1 MLLAAS
7 LPLSKYTM
15 SITEFAL
22 LALWL
27 WSGFSYTVCYRF
39 FKLGGFFNGIIH
51 FVVYIAEL
59 AYSNFTSKFSELF
72 RNKPVMVFLSIY
84 MIHIIGLIYTSDFTY
99 ALKDLRIKLPLLLLP
114 VVISTMEKQGSKKTR
129 SILLVYLSSVF
140 ISTIFSAYLYFNSQ
154 YVDIREIS
162 SFVSPIR
169 LGLNVCF
176 AIAIIIYFVFH
187 DEKFVTWQKVLLLV
201 VVLWFITFLFILEAV
216 TSIFVTLVII
226 TGYLIWRVFSTMV
239 TWQRVVLM
247 SLVVLIPLVFVL
259 QVRKMVI
266 DATTAPAINIEEIDK
281 FTDRGSAYD
290 HDFSDTR
297 IEDGKY
303 VNLYICYEEL
313 KQEWNK
319 RSNLDY
325 NGLTNDGQLLNETLI
340 RYMTSKDLRKDAN
353 GVDMLSDEDVRMIEN
368 GLANYNYI
376 HKPGLK
382 TRVLKIIKGYEV
394 YKLTGNPS
402 GSSVMQ
408 RVEYLRASFSI
419 IGHNYLSG
427 VGTGDLE
434 DAFNA
439 QFLSMNSSLEDQYR
453 YHAHNQFLGIFVA
466 LGIFGFIVFVIA
478 LFYPAFVLHGFKDYY
493 FRLFFIIM
501 FISMFSDDTLETQA
515 GVTLFAFFYSFLLF
529 GRKIGDKM
537 PAGIGE

>member
-15 SITEFAL
+15 SITEICL

-27 WSGFSYTVCYRF
+27 WSGFSYTVSYRF
-39 FKLGGFFNGIIH
+39 FKLGGFFKGVIH
-51 FVVYIAEL
+51 FTVYIAEL
-59 AYSNFTSKFSELF
+59 AYSNFTTNFRNLF
-72 RNKPVMVFLSIY
+72 RNRPVMVFLSIY
-84 MIHIIGLIYTSDFTY
+84 LIHIIGLTATSDITY

-114 VVISTMEKQGSKKTR
+114 VVISTMEKQGSRKTR
-129 SILLVYLSSVF
+129 SILLVYIASVF
-140 ISTIFSAYLYFNSQ
+140 VSTLFSAHLYFTNQ

-162 SFVSPIR
+162 SFISPIR

-176 AIAIIIYFVFH
+176 SIAIIIYFVFH
-187 DEKFVTWQKVLLLV
+187 DMKFVTWQKISFLFL
-201 VVLWFITFLFILEAV
+201 VLWFITFLFILEAV
-216 TSIFVTLVII
+216 TSIFITLVII
-226 TGYLIWRVFSTMV
+226 IGYLLWRIFNTMV
-239 TWQRVVLM
+239 AWQRVVLI

-259 QVRKMVI
+259 QIRKMVV
-266 DATTAPAINIEEIDK
+266 DATTAPEINIEKIDR
-281 FTDRGSAYD
+281 FTDKGNAYD
-290 HDFSDTR
+290 LDFTDTR

-303 VNLYICYEEL
+303 VNLYICYKEL

-319 RSNLDY
+319 RSDIDY
-325 NGLTNDGQLLNETLI
+325 NGFTKEGQLLNETLI

-353 GVDMLSDEDVRMIEN
+353 GVSELSDEDIRMIEN
-368 GLANYNYI
+368 GMANYNYI
-376 HKPGLK
+376 HTPGLK
-382 TRVLKIIKGYEV
+382 TRILKIIKGYEV

-419 IGHNYLSG
+419 IGKHYLIG

-466 LGIFGFIVFVIA
+466 LGVIGFIVFVIA
-478 LFYPAFVLHGFKDYY
+478 LFYTPIVLHGFKDYY

-529 GRKIGDKM
+529 GRKVGDKM
-537 PAGIGE
+537 PAGIDK